1 MCGLDVVL
9 PCEYTERIVRGSG
22 IRKLL
27 GDNIKNYFINKN
39 EKPNIELTNS
49 KGITRVKS

>member
-1 MCGLDVVL
+1 MCGLDGVL
-9 PCEYTERIVRGSG
+9 PCEYTERIVLGSG